1 MRTSYHITTSF
12 FLLVFLICGEL
23 TAQEYPV
30 DHWETVVYDYQTW
43 KYFVG
48 TYEPDTTWRHL
59 SFNDDS
65 WLQGQGGIGYGDDDD
80 GTDISDTPDFE
91 PPLSLYLRKKFE
103 IFDTAKI
110 SDFTLNVDYDDAF
123 VAYINNIEIAR
134 ANIGIAGDHPAY
146 NQTAYVY
153 REAQMYQGLDPEY
166 FTCCTNIKDILVEG
180 ENILAVQV
188 HNFNNTSSDMTSRV
202 FLSVGIN
209 DTNTYYGETP
219 SWFQPPVVFTSSIL
233 PIVFINTQGLPIVD
247 DPRIFVNMA
256 IIDNGPGQRN
266 NINDPFNGYDGK
278 ISIELRGS
286 STLWFPK
293 KSYLF
298 ETQDNEG
305 QNNNVPLLGMAE
317 ENDWILYAP
326 YSDKSL
332 IRNVL
337 TYELGNKMGN
347 WAPHTRFCELVLND
361 SYQGVYILMEKI
373 KRDKNRV
380 DIAKLTP
387 TDISG
392 DDVTGGYI
400 IRIDKTD
407 QPDISGWTSYPDP
420 APPYAD
426 YSPLFYQYYYP
437 KGKDIVPEQEAY
449 IQEFMLEFETA
460 MNNSNFKDPVY
471 GYNKYLDVNSFIDHF
486 IVRELAKE
494 IDSYK
499 FSTFMYK
506 KKDSNGGKLYIGP
519 VWDFNLGY
527 GNVDYGS
534 SARAWETDGWIYD
547 KWDRIYWW
555 RRLFEDTSVLNLL
568 KCRWEFLRQGQFH
581 NDSVQVIFDSLEVY
595 LDEAQERNFNKWK
608 VLGNY
613 VWPNYFI
620 GNTWQEE
627 MSYLNNWV
635 LNRLSWMDTNM
646 LGICDQSG
654 INNISSETYI
664 DIYPNPFRDY
674 ITFRIRSPEQG
685 LLNIRIF
692 DLLGREVKVLSASIL
707 ASVEKDIQWNTNTET
722 DTPSGIY
729 LFVIEIDGKQV
740 ISGRIVKY

>member
-1 MRTSYHITTSF
+1 M
-12 FLLVFLICGEL
+12 LVFLLWGQL
-23 TAQEYPV
+23 TAQEYLV
-30 DHWETVVYDYQTW
+30 DHCETVVYDYQIW
-43 KYFVG
+43 RYFVA
-48 TYEPDTTWRHL
+48 TYEPDTTWRYL

-80 GTDISDTPDFE
+80 RTDISDVPDFE
-91 PPLSLYLRKKFE
+91 PPLSLYMRKKFE
-103 IFDTAKI
+103 IVDTAKI
-110 SDFTLNVDYDDAF
+110 SQLILNVDYDDAF

-134 ANIGIAGDHPAY
+134 ANIGIFGDHPAY
-146 NQTAYVY
+146 NQTSYEY

-166 FTCCTNIKDILVEG
+166 FTFSTKIKDVLVEG

-219 SWFQPPVVFTSSIL
+219 TWFQPPVAFTSSSL
-233 PIVFINTQGLPIVD
+233 PILFISTQGLPIVD
-247 DPRIFVNMA
+247 DSRIFVNMA

-266 NINDPFNGYDGK
+266 NINDPFNGYEGK
-278 ISIELRGS
+278 INIELRGS

-305 QNNNVPLLGMAE
+305 QNNNVPLLSMAE

-326 YSDKSL
+326 FSDKSL

-347 WAPHTRFCELVLND
+347 WVPHTRFCELVLNG

-380 DIAKLTP
+380 DIAKLKS
-387 TDISG
+387 TDIAG

-426 YSPLFYQYYYP
+426 YSPLFFQYYYP
-437 KGKDIVPEQEAY
+437 KGKDIIPEQEAY

-460 MNNSNFKDPVY
+460 MNSSNFKDPVY
-471 GYNKYLDVNSFIDHF
+471 GYIKYLDVNSFIDHF

-534 SARAWETDGWIYD
+534 SERAWETDGWIYD
-547 KWDRIYWW
+547 KWGRIYWW
-555 RRLFEDTSVLNLL
+555 RRLFEDASVLNLL
-568 KCRWEFLRQGQFH
+568 KCRWEFLRQGAFH
-581 NDSVQVIFDSLEVY
+581 NDSIQMIFDSLEVY

-613 VWPNYFI
+613 IWPNYFV
-620 GNTWQEE
+620 GDTWQEE
-627 MSYLNNWV
+627 MSYLNIWV

-646 LGICDQSG
+646 PGICDSSG
-654 INNISSETYI
+654 INSITNREYI
-664 DIYPNPFRDY
+664 NVYPNPFSDN
-674 ITFRIRSPEQG
+674 ITFRIRSPEEG
-685 LLNIRIF
+685 ILNVRIF
-692 DLLGREVKVLSASIL
+692 DLLGREVQVLSATIL

-722 DTPSGIY
+722 DTPSGLY
-729 LFVIEIDGKQV
+729 LFVIEINGRQID
-740 ISGRIVKY
+740 SGRIVKY

>member
-1 MRTSYHITTSF
+1 
-12 FLLVFLICGEL
+12 
-23 TAQEYPV
+23 
-30 DHWETVVYDYQTW
+30 
-43 KYFVG
+43 
-48 TYEPDTTWRHL
+48 
-59 SFNDDS
+59 
-65 WLQGQGGIGYGDDDD
+65 
-80 GTDISDTPDFE
+80 
-91 PPLSLYLRKKFE
+91 
-103 IFDTAKI
+103 
-110 SDFTLNVDYDDAF
+110 
-123 VAYINNIEIAR
+123 
-134 ANIGIAGDHPAY
+134 
-146 NQTAYVY
+146 
-153 REAQMYQGLDPEY
+153 
-166 FTCCTNIKDILVEG
+166 
-180 ENILAVQV
+180 
-188 HNFNNTSSDMTSRV
+188 
-202 FLSVGIN
+202 
-209 DTNTYYGETP
+209 
-219 SWFQPPVVFTSSIL
+219 
-233 PIVFINTQGLPIVD
+233 VFINTQGLPIVD

-326 YSDKSL
+326 FSDKSL

-347 WAPHTRFCELVLND
+347 WAPHTRFCELVLNG

-380 DIAKLTP
+380 DIAKLTT
-387 TDISG
+387 TDIAG

-407 QPDISGWTSYPDP
+407 QPDILGWTSYPDP

-449 IQEFMLEFETA
+449 IQEFMLEFETGKDIVPEQEAYIQEFMLEFETA
-460 MNNSNFKDPVY
+460 MNSSNFKDPVY
-471 GYNKYLDVNSFIDHF
+471 GYNKYLDINSFVDHF

-527 GNVDYGS
+527 GNVNYGDNE
-534 SARAWETDGWIYD
+534 RAWETDGWIYD
-547 KWDRIYWW
+547 KWGRIYWW
-555 RRLFEDTSVLNLL
+555 RRLFEDTSV
-568 KCRWEFLRQGQFH
+568 
-581 NDSVQVIFDSLEVY
+581 
-595 LDEAQERNFNKWK
+595 
-608 VLGNY
+608 
-613 VWPNYFI
+613 
-620 GNTWQEE
+620 
-627 MSYLNNWV
+627 
-635 LNRLSWMDTNM
+635 
-646 LGICDQSG
+646 
-654 INNISSETYI
+654 
-664 DIYPNPFRDY
+664 
-674 ITFRIRSPEQG
+674 
-685 LLNIRIF
+685 
-692 DLLGREVKVLSASIL
+692 
-707 ASVEKDIQWNTNTET
+707 
-722 DTPSGIY
+722 
-729 LFVIEIDGKQV
+729 
-740 ISGRIVKY
+740 